1 MQSLFREL
9 GGIQVIVQLLHS
21 NRGTKIFHR
30 ALLVLRILTDKEI
43 DRYMIWKASG
53 LSILIELLR
62 NIDGV
67 DTEVRWVCALLMCL

>member
-1 MQSLFREL
+1 MGLSGGVLWQSLFREL
-9 GGIQVIVQLLHS
+9 GGIQVIIQLLHGY
-21 NRGTKIFHR
+21 RGPVIFHR

-53 LSILIELLR
+53 LNILIDLLR

-67 DTEVRWVCALLMCL
+67 DTEV